1 MPGRRSKSEDSLPWE
16 QQKGESSEAF
26 EAFTVYL
33 QMGSKRS
40 TAKVGRKLGKTKTL
54 MDRWCSQ
61 WEWAERVRAY
71 NNDLARQEHAEAVEE
86 LKESRKRQRRI
97 GRAML
102 KKAEEA
108 LKQLD
113 ASNLDANAIVRLV
126 VEGAKLEKGNLLEQA
141 GFVRYGGDSDLASP
155 EETGNGIDW
164 SAITEEDLHRLASM
178 KGDDDC
184 E

>member
-1 MPGRRSKSEDSLPWE
+1 
-16 QQKGESSEAF
+16 
-26 EAFTVYL
+26 
-33 QMGSKRS
+33 MGSKRS

-155 EETGNGIDW
+155 EEQ
-164 SAITEEDLHRLASM
+164 EME
-178 KGDDDC
+178 
-184 E
+184 

>member
-1 MPGRRSKSEDSLPWE
+1 
-16 QQKGESSEAF
+16 
-26 EAFTVYL
+26 
-33 QMGSKRS
+33 
-40 TAKVGRKLGKTKTL
+40 
-54 MDRWCSQ
+54 
-61 WEWAERVRAY
+61 
-71 NNDLARQEHAEAVEE
+71 
-86 LKESRKRQRRI
+86 
-97 GRAML
+97 ML